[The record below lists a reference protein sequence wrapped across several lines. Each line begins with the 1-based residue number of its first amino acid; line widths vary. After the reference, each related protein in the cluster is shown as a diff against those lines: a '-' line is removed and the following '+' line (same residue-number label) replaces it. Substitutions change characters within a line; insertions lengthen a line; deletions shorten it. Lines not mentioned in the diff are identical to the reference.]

1 MKQFEIKKG
10 LNIPIKGGAVRHV
23 SVDVP
28 SNININIGIW
38 SDLPYKLCVKRGDAV
53 RVGQPLA
60 YDKQQQ
66 RCIVSSV
73 NGSLHKI
80 IRGDKRCLKGFDIA
94 VKSFDTKSCFDEVD
108 IDSHDRK
115 VLIDDFK
122 KTGLAYRLH
131 QRPFGKLAD
140 LTTTPDAIF
149 VKCIFT
155 GPLESDVI
163 TFIKGYEKEFVKGM
177 DVIKK
182 LTGGDVHIACTSQHQ
197 SLFSGLVDNVNIS
210 MFEGPHPAGDQ
221 SVHIHMLR
229 PIRSIKEVVW
239 TCDINDVI
247 AIGYRYIHNKPMNR
261 KRIIV
266 CGPAVREGEA
276 AIVDGYEGMPISSL
290 CEGRIND
297 SHNVYLSGNPLVGKP
312 CLFNESVFLR
322 DHMLCIVP
330 EAPNDREVLHFFRL
344 GLKNHTASKTYA
356 TGFIKHK
363 TYHMDNHKGGEER
376 AFIDGEIYERV
387 CPMNILPMLLVKSL
401 IIEDY
406 DEAIDLGFLEIVP
419 EDMALS
425 TYVCPSKVEMV
436 DIVEKAIDRFRK
448 NYF

>member
-10 LNIPIKGGAVRHV
+10 LNIPIKGAAEHHT
-23 SVDVP
+23 SIEAP
-28 SNININIGIW
+28 SKVNVNIGIW
-38 SDLPYKLCVKRGDAV
+38 SDLPYKLCVKEGDAV
-53 RVGQPLA
+53 VFGQTLA
-60 YDKQQQ
+60 YDKQQN

-73 NGSLHKI
+73 NGSLNKI
-80 IRGDKRCLKGFDIA
+80 IRGEKRCLKGFEIS
-94 VKSFDTKSCFDEVD
+94 VESFDGKPCYTELDVSDCE
-108 IDSHDRK
+108 RQ

-140 LTTTPDAIF
+140 LTATPDAIF
-149 VKCIFT
+149 VKCMFT
-155 GPLESDVI
+155 GPLEADVT
-163 TFIKGYEKEFVKGM
+163 TFIKGYEKEFAKGM
-177 DVIKK
+177 DVIKR
-182 LTGGDVHIACTSQHQ
+182 LTEGNVHLACTPHQQ
-197 SLFSGLVDNVNIS
+197 SLFSSLVDGVHIS
-210 MFEGPHPAGDQ
+210 TFEGPHPAGDQ

-229 PIRSIKEVVW
+229 PIRNVKEVVW
-239 TCDINDVI
+239 TCDVNDVI
-247 AIGYRYIHNKPMNR
+247 AIGYRYTHNKPMDK
-261 KRIIV
+261 KRFVV
-266 CGPAVREGEA
+266 CGPAIREGES
-276 AIVDGYEGMPISSL
+276 AIIDGYDGMPISHL

-312 CLFNESVFLR
+312 CSFDESVYIR

-330 EAPNDREVLHFFRL
+330 EASNDRELLHFFRL

-356 TGFIKHK
+356 TGFMTNK
-363 TYHMDNHKGGEER
+363 TYYMDNHKGGEER

-406 DEAIDLGFLEIVP
+406 DEAIDLGFLEVVP

-436 DIVEKAIDRFRK
+436 DIVEKAINRFSK
-448 NYF
+448 NYV